1 MPQKSF
7 PSHDEMADYLE
18 DYVRHFGCRY
28 APVRKFSDAPQ
39 RTWFPDLDADR

>member
-18 DYVRHFGCRY
+18 DYVRHFRL
-28 APVRKFSDAPQ
+28 PVRTS
-39 RTWFPDLDADR
+39 T